1 MSLVLCNVGS
11 AGPRSRGGQS
21 SSDQNCV
28 NASSGSSGV
37 RHGIGLHTSSSASAL
52 SRSAAGMH
60 SSPSSSTLHRMTPGN
75 DNNNNTNTKSN
86 YNEADDPNQVTI
98 YR

>member
-1 MSLVLCNVGS
+1 MSLVLCNLGGS
-11 AGPRSRGGQS
+11 SAQRSRGGQS

-28 NASSGSSGV
+28 NPSGGSGG
-37 RHGIGLHTSSSASAL
+37 RHGHGLHTSSSASAL
-52 SRSAAGMH
+52 SRSVAGMH
-60 SSPSSSTLHRMTPGN
+60 SSPSSSTLHRVTTGN

>member
-1 MSLVLCNVGS
+1 MCNVGS
-11 AGPRSRGGQS
+11 AGPRSSRGGQS
-21 SSDQNCV
+21 SSDQ
-28 NASSGSSGV
+28 SGG

-52 SRSAAGMH
+52 SRAAHAAGMH
-60 SSPSSSTLHRMTPGN
+60 ASSSSSTLHRMAAGN
-75 DNNNNTNTKSN
+75 DNNNNTNTKSH